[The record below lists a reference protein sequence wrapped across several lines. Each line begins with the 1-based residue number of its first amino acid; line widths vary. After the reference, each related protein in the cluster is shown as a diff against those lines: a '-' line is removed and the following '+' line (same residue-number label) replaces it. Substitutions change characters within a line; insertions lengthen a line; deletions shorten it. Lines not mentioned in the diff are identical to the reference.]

1 LGALK
6 KTVNFMKILVCISHV
21 PDTTAKISFVNDNKD
36 YNKEGQQFIIGP
48 NEELALTS
56 AIDIKEAKGGSIT
69 AITVGEAE
77 VEPTLRKALAMG
89 ADDAIRVNAQP
100 KDAYNVATQIAE
112 VVKNNEFDV
121 IVTGRE
127 SIDYNGGQVG
137 EMIAEILDIP
147 SVSGVNN
154 LDLEEGKAILQ
165 REIDGGFEKIEC
177 DFPLVFSGQKGIAA
191 EPKIPAMRGIMMAR
205 RKPLNVV
212 EPVAFNDAT
221 EVLEHSLPESK
232 GACKMIDAEDMTELV
247 RLLHE
252 EAKVI

>member
-1 LGALK
+1 
-6 KTVNFMKILVCISHV
+6 MKILVCISHV
-21 PDTTAKISFVNDNKD
+21 PDTTAKISFVNENKD

-56 AIDIKEAKGGSIT
+56 AINIKESKGGSIT

-89 ADDAIRVNAQP
+89 ADDAIRVNINP
-100 KDAYNVATQIAE
+100 TDALNVATQIAE
-112 VVKNNEFDV
+112 VVKKNEFDV
-121 IVTGRE
+121 IITGRE
-127 SIDYNGGQVG
+127 SIDYNGGQIG
-137 EMIAEILDIP
+137 EMLAELLNIP
-147 SVSGVNN
+147 SVSGVNG
-154 LDLEEGKAILQ
+154 LELEEGRAILQ

-177 DFPLVFSGQKGIAA
+177 EFPLVLSGQKGIAA

-205 RKPLNVV
+205 RKPLNIV
-212 EPVAFNDAT
+212 EAISIENAT
-221 EVLEHSLPESK
+221 EVLEHSLPEAK
-232 GACKMIDAEDMTELV
+232 AACTMVDPDNVAELV

>member
-1 LGALK
+1 
-6 KTVNFMKILVCISHV
+6 MKILVCISHV

-56 AIDIKEAKGGSIT
+56 AIDIKEAKGGTIT
-69 AITVGEAE
+69 AITVGQAE

-89 ADDAIRVNAQP
+89 ADDAFRVNAEP
-100 KDAYNVATQIAE
+100 KDALNVATQIAE
-112 VVKNNEFDV
+112 VIKSNAYD
-121 IVTGRE
+121 IIITGRE

-137 EMIAEILDIP
+137 EMIAEILDIA

-154 LDLEEGKAILQ
+154 LELEEGKATLQ

-177 DFPLVFSGQKGIAA
+177 EFPLVLSGQKGIAA

-205 RKPLNVV
+205 RKPLNIV
-212 EPVAFNDAT
+212 EPIAFEDAT
-221 EVLEHSLPESK
+221 VVLEHSLPESK
-232 GACKMIDAEDMTELV
+232 AACTMVDPEDMTELV